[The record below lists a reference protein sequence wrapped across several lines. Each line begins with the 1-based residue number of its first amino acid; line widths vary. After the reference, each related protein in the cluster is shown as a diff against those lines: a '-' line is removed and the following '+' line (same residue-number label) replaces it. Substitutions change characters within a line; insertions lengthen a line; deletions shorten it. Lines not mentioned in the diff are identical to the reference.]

1 MTCDSET
8 GKTPKKERN
17 ATMKKTETTT
27 EKATNFTCNEC
38 GLTYANKE
46 WAEKCETWCR
56 EHHTCNLDIIRHAI
70 APK

>member
-1 MTCDSET
+1 
-8 GKTPKKERN
+8 
-17 ATMKKTETTT
+17 MKKTETTT